1 VWALGGTFFL
11 PGGEHTAALP
21 GLRQA
26 NWIVSGLL
34 LFGAVVVLGLV
45 RPWGRRLPRA
55 LFLVP
60 VGIAAVVC
68 LSHGLFGFATKA
80 LYLAGVHG
88 AVSWPTGAAWSAAE
102 RTAAVWR
109 DLTIFE
115 PWFVL
120 EGLLLAAA
128 GRQAVITP
136 QRRRRWTAAMW
147 RGTVVL
153 LLFGLLLVLSHRRFA
168 IG

>member
-1 VWALGGTFFL
+1 MGGTLLL
-11 PGGEHTAALP
+11 PGGEGTATLP
-21 GLRQA
+21 GLREA
-26 NWIVSGLL
+26 NWIVSVLL
-34 LFGAVVVLGLV
+34 VLGAVVVLGLV
-45 RPWGRRLPRA
+45 RPWGQRLPRA
-55 LFLVP
+55 LLLVP

-68 LSHGLFGFATKA
+68 LSHGLFGFISKA

-102 RTAAVWR
+102 RSAAVWR

-128 GRQAVITP
+128 GQQAVITP
-136 QRRRRWTAAMW
+136 QGRRRWSAAMV